1 MTPPASATPPTRA
14 IGGTAPSPAT
24 ARRPAAGP
32 ANDRPAGQPGATAA
46 SPRGGL
52 LRHRD
57 FRLLW
62 AGQTASAVGSNVT
75 AVALPLV
82 AVTVLDAS
90 TFGVAALTAAAWLPW
105 LLVGLPAGAWVDRLP
120 RRPVMIACDLVSAL
134 LFLSVPVAAALGVLT
149 VPQLLVVALGAG
161 LARVFF
167 ETADQVYLP
176 VLLRPEQVPEGN
188 AKLQATQTASYVLGP
203 GLAGVV
209 AQVAGAVTALLLD
222 ALSFLFSAACLLRIR
237 TVEPRPERVGPS
249 RSLRREIGEGIR
261 FVARDPYL
269 RVLTAFGAA
278 SNVGLVG
285 YQAVL
290 VVFLVREARL
300 APAPVGLLVAA
311 MSLGGIVGALSATR
325 LGRRLGTARAMLLA
339 AAFTGPPALLIPLAG
354 PGGRLALPAIGGML
368 VSLGVAVG
376 NVLKGSFR
384 QTYTPHHLLGRVT
397 VSMHMLN
404 YGTIPL
410 AAVLAGA
417 VGAAHGAGTA
427 IAVMTGWLALTPAIL
442 LIGPLR
448 RRRDLPVA
456 PKRP

>member
-1 MTPPASATPPTRA
+1 MTPPTVPTSGAAAASSAPPT
-14 IGGTAPSPAT
+14 
-24 ARRPAAGP
+24 PAA
-32 ANDRPAGQPGATAA
+32 AVAPG
-46 SPRGGL
+46 GGL
-52 LRHRD
+52 LRHRN

-62 AGQTASAVGSNVT
+62 AGHTASAVGSNVT

-90 TFGVAALTAAAWLPW
+90 TFVVAVLTAAAWLPW
-105 LLVGLPAGAWVDRLP
+105 LLVGLPAGAWVDRVP
-120 RRPVMIACDLVSAL
+120 RRPVMIVCDLAAAL
-134 LFLSVPVAAALGVLT
+134 LFLSVPAAAALGILT
-149 VPQLLVVALGAG
+149 VTQLLLVALGAG

-203 GLAGVV
+203 GLAGVI
-209 AQVAGAVTALLLD
+209 AQLVGAVTALLLD

-237 TVEPRPERVGPS
+237 AVEPRPEPAGRA

-278 SNVGLVG
+278 SNIGLIG

-300 APAPVGLLVAA
+300 APASVGALVAA
-311 MSLGGIVGALSATR
+311 MSLGGILGALSATT
-325 LGRRLGTARAMLLA
+325 LGRRLGSARALLLA
-339 AAFTGPPALLIPLAG
+339 AALTGPPALLIPFAG

-368 VSLGVAVG
+368 VSLGVAIG

-410 AAVLAGA
+410 AAVLAGT
-417 VGAAHGAGTA
+417 VGATYGVGTA
-427 IAVMTGWLALTPAIL
+427 IAVMTGWLALTPL
-442 LIGPLR
+442 LMLIGPLR